1 LNGPATKPPLPLERW
16 GRERLEALRRVAQD
30 RRSTRWGFEFLM
42 FGFKQGWACLFG
54 GLMLALLLGSA
65 LFYPE
70 GAALARYDFLVL
82 GAAAIQV
89 GMLLFRLESWEEF
102 RVILLFHLV
111 GTVMELFKTEVGSWV
126 YPEDSLLRIGGV
138 PLFSGFLYAAVGS
151 YISRVQRIFH
161 IRFSRYPPLWT
172 TWLLAAAIYVNF
184 FSHHWLPDA
193 RWVLFA
199 ATALVWGRAWFFF
212 TPDRQRIRM
221 PVLLGFGLVA
231 GFIWLA
237 ENIATWS
244 RAWLYPS
251 QQGGWEPVGLAKF
264 GSWLLLMI
272 ISVVLVSM
280 VRRPEPER

>member
-1 LNGPATKPPLPLERW
+1 
-16 GRERLEALRRVAQD
+16 
-30 RRSTRWGFEFLM
+30 M

-54 GLMLALLLGSA
+54 ALMLALLLGTA
-65 LFYPE
+65 VLYP
-70 GAALARYDFLVL
+70 ADAPLARYDVLVL

-138 PLFSGFLYAAVGS
+138 PLFSGFMYAAVGS